1 MSAIYEVI
9 EQYLE
14 HLLLE
19 RDLSK
24 ATLASYRIDLD
35 QYNAYL
41 SDAGIDKLENISLSN
56 IQSFL
61 GELISLGLAEN
72 SISRKS
78 SAIRGLHRFCINE
91 GVNDND
97 PSEFL
102 VTRRQSRRLPDVIQS
117 EKIEELMRLPSEH
130 TPSGIRDRALL
141 EIIYGCGLR
150 ISEAIDLSSGQLML
164 IDSLLRVFGKGS
176 KTRFVP
182 IGSQAGLALNR
193 YLKIGRPNFIRNRTD
208 ILFLNRLGKPL
219 SRGGAYT
226 IIKSYLKRAYP
237 EHDYTPH
244 TLRHSFATH
253 LLEGGADI
261 RSIQELLGHVSI
273 ATTQIYTHID
283 RTHLIEV
290 IKSFHPRG
298 R

>member
-97 PSEFL
+97 PAEFL

-130 TPSGIRDRALL
+130 TPTGIRDRALL

-193 YLKIGRPNFIRNRTD
+193 YLQIGRPNFLKSSTD
-208 ILFLNRLGKPL
+208 KIFLNRLGKPL

-226 IIKSYLKRAYP
+226 IIKNYLKRAYP